1 MKWKIF
7 LQIILL
13 FVILFISIVI
23 FKNYFVKKESN
34 DILKPAETNIQKES
48 FSKKTPNIMEGMEYT
63 SRDSEGNSYT
73 IKSKYSELNSD
84 EQGLIFMKNVFAVI
98 TFNNSESIKIF
109 ADEALYN
116 NVSHDTAFSKNIS
129 VISGDHIINS
139 NNLDIIFEENL
150 ITISNDVIYKNL
162 NTKLAAD
169 IVEIDLITKSSK
181 IFMKNKLDKVN
192 IISLN

>member
-13 FVILFISIVI
+13 FVVLFISIVI
-23 FKNYFVKKESN
+23 FKIYFVKKESN
-34 DILKPAETNIQKES
+34 DILKRVEINIQKES

-63 SRDSEGNSYT
+63 SKDSEGNSYT

-98 TFNNSESIKIF
+98 NFNNSESIKIF

>member
-1 MKWKIF
+1 
-7 LQIILL
+7 
-13 FVILFISIVI
+13 
-23 FKNYFVKKESN
+23 
-34 DILKPAETNIQKES
+34 
-48 FSKKTPNIMEGMEYT
+48 
-63 SRDSEGNSYT
+63 
-73 IKSKYSELNSD
+73 
-84 EQGLIFMKNVFAVI
+84 MKNVFAVI